1 MSGNFYGGHM
11 AFAMDALKAVLASVA
26 DMSDRQVALMVD
38 PLLNRGLPAD
48 LVRVTGEES
57 VFHHGFK
64 AMSIS
69 ASALSAE
76 ALKLTMPA
84 ASFSRSTESHNQ
96 DKVSMGTIAARDAE
110 RICTLT
116 ERVLAI
122 HLLAAAQGCEIRGGL
137 EARPCLVDIIT
148 RIRSLSRAVLEDR
161 ELDEDIER
169 LARAI
174 AHDEIFGK
182 GCHVS

>member
-1 MSGNFYGGHM
+1 
-11 AFAMDALKAVLASVA
+11 
-26 DMSDRQVALMVD
+26 MSDRQMALLVD

-48 LVRVTGEES
+48 LVGITGEDA

-64 AMSIS
+64 AMSLS
-69 ASALSAE
+69 TSALTAE

-122 HLLAAAQGCEIRGGL
+122 HLLAASQGCEIRGNL
-137 EARPCLVDIIT
+137 EVRPQLLALIA
-148 RIRSLSRAVLEDR
+148 RIRALSKSLVEDR
-161 ELDEDIER
+161 EMDTDIER

-174 AHDEIFGK
+174 AGSNLCGK
-182 GCHVS
+182 

>member
-1 MSGNFYGGHM
+1 M
-11 AFAMDALKAVLASVA
+11 AFAMDALKAALASLA

-48 LVRVTGEES
+48 LVRVTGEDS

-64 AMSIS
+64 AMSLS
-69 ASALSAE
+69 TSALAAE

-110 RICTLT
+110 RICILT

-122 HLLAAAQGCEIRGGL
+122 HLLAAVQGCEIRGNL
-137 EARPCLVDIIT
+137 DARPLLSGLIGQ
-148 RIRSLSRAVLEDR
+148 IRSLSAAMLEDR
-161 ELDEDIER
+161 EMDMDIER
-169 LARAI
+169 IAAAI
-174 AHDEIFGK
+174 AESDLFRR
-182 GCHVS
+182 